1 MEIIIKL
8 TENNQLVSINDA
20 QFIYQK
26 LENELGEYFDIKG
39 EISFND
45 DGNSIFKF
53 DTQTLIAD
61 IFLLFYSINDYF
73 EFGSVSLP
81 LNCNSIDLSYQKQG
95 NKIIFMNYHYN
106 ERDFLID
113 ILHKSYSFF
122 NELNIKHPND
132 ENKMYLNIINM
143 LKKTIKN
150 RSLT

>member
-53 DTQTLIAD
+53 TLPMRIGMVVLV
-61 IFLLFYSINDYF
+61 LLSSSRGSITVRSS
-73 EFGSVSLP
+73 GCIRPASW
-81 LNCNSIDLSYQKQG
+81 NSRLLAPWK
-95 NKIIFMNYHYN
+95 
-106 ERDFLID
+106 
-113 ILHKSYSFF
+113 
-122 NELNIKHPND
+122 
-132 ENKMYLNIINM
+132 
-143 LKKTIKN
+143 
-150 RSLT
+150 